1 MKGDRMTKGKMNY
14 PRKKRAGSRKVVGQG
29 AIKANNLV
37 FVSGVLGLIPETG
50 KFISDNVEDQTEQVS
65 LLAIADWY
73 WEDCLPSYKLSF
85 ACFVKTH
92 FAV

>member
-1 MKGDRMTKGKMNY
+1 M
-14 PRKKRAGSRKVVGQG
+14 Q
-29 AIKANNLV
+29 
-37 FVSGVLGLIPETG
+37 TG

-73 WEDCLPSYKLSF
+73 WEDCFRSYKLLF

-92 FAV
+92 FGV

>member
-1 MKGDRMTKGKMNY
+1 MGHHKIMFLHSLSSNN
-14 PRKKRAGSRKVVGQG
+14 

-50 KFISDNVEDQTEQVS
+50 KFISDNVEDQTEQLS
-65 LLAIADWY
+65 LLAIADCY
-73 WEDCLPSYKLSF
+73 WEDCLRSYKLSF

-92 FAV
+92 FGV